1 MADSFDVIIIGGGAA
16 GTSAALTC
24 LNRGKT
30 VGVVTNGVE
39 TSSLHKAENVT
50 NYPGL
55 PAMAGFEMAEV
66 FRRQLEESRAEL
78 IPGRAL
84 SVIPMG
90 DSFGV
95 AVENEFY
102 MASAV
107 IIAAGITREKLYPG
121 EAEFLGRGVS
131 YCATCDGMLYRGR
144 TVAVVGSGE
153 EAVRDGDFLKS
164 IGCSVLRFAENGR
177 YEISGGEKAEKLIF
191 RGEEYPVDCVFIIK
205 DTVSVTKLVPGL
217 EYGDGGIVTDR
228 RMATAV
234 PGVFAAGDCTGK
246 PFQLPKETL
255 PPFPPASILTAGK
268 SNKIKGV
275 FVDKSFGVLYN
286 LRNRNFCA
294 VTGRSTR
301 RADFREKADGE
312 SFHEAPRKVGP
323 ERLG

>member
-84 SVIPMG
+84 SVMPMG

-121 EAEFLGRGVS
+121 
-131 YCATCDGMLYRGR
+131 
-144 TVAVVGSGE
+144 
-153 EAVRDGDFLKS
+153 
-164 IGCSVLRFAENGR
+164 
-177 YEISGGEKAEKLIF
+177 
-191 RGEEYPVDCVFIIK
+191 
-205 DTVSVTKLVPGL
+205 
-217 EYGDGGIVTDR
+217 
-228 RMATAV
+228 
-234 PGVFAAGDCTGK
+234 
-246 PFQLPKETL
+246 
-255 PPFPPASILTAGK
+255 
-268 SNKIKGV
+268 
-275 FVDKSFGVLYN
+275 
-286 LRNRNFCA
+286 
-294 VTGRSTR
+294 
-301 RADFREKADGE
+301 
-312 SFHEAPRKVGP
+312 
-323 ERLG
+323 